1 MHPVLHSIMLVDTT
15 AIRVMRIRLV
25 NLNQEREKS
34 GPDFFIISSIPTFN
48 PEPGFRIRRPGGYL
62 IITMKT
68 YIVMKMQASIT
79 GSPVHGV
86 GYRAFLLD
94 KALDS
99 GLQRFDARNA
109 MHDDK
114 QRVIV
119 RVEGEPAII
128 ETFCSII
135 RSESPQDAIVSDVSF
150 QEYSG
155 YVIGINDFMHKIMV
169 EQLTKGI
176 PAIISIDKK
185 QSLMLQKVDHMEI
198 SITGEI
204 TDLRTDQRSYLDR
217 KLSVIEQDIQQ
228 IKTKIGLV

>member
-1 MHPVLHSIMLVDTT
+1 
-15 AIRVMRIRLV
+15 
-25 NLNQEREKS
+25 
-34 GPDFFIISSIPTFN
+34 
-48 PEPGFRIRRPGGYL
+48 
-62 IITMKT
+62 MK
-68 YIVMKMQASIT
+68 VQASIT
-79 GSPVHGV
+79 GNPVHGV

-99 GLQRFDARNA
+99 GLQRFDARNE

-114 QRVIV
+114 QWVIV
-119 RVEGEPAII
+119 RAEGEPDII
-128 ETFCSII
+128 DVF
-135 RSESPQDAIVSDVSF
+135 RSCICDAHPPDAIVSAVSF

-155 YVIGINDFMHKIMV
+155 YVISINDFMHKIMV

-185 QSLMLQKVDHMEI
+185 QDRMLEKQDQMLGKQDQMLEKMDHMET
-198 SITGEI
+198 SIKGEI
-204 TDLRTDQRSYLDR
+204 TDLRTDLRSYLDR

>member
-1 MHPVLHSIMLVDTT
+1 M
-15 AIRVMRIRLV
+15 
-25 NLNQEREKS
+25 
-34 GPDFFIISSIPTFN
+34 
-48 PEPGFRIRRPGGYL
+48 
-62 IITMKT
+62 TMKT
-68 YIVMKMQASIT
+68 YIIMKMQASIT

-86 GYRAFLLD
+86 GYLAFLLD

-150 QEYSG
+150 QEYTG
-155 YVIGINDFMHKIMV
+155 YVISIIDYMHLVQV
-169 EQLTKGI
+169 EQLSKGI

-185 QSLMLQKVDHMEI
+185 QDRMLDKQDQMLNKQDQMLQKMDHMET

-204 TDLRTDQRSYLDR
+204 TDLRTDLRSYLDR